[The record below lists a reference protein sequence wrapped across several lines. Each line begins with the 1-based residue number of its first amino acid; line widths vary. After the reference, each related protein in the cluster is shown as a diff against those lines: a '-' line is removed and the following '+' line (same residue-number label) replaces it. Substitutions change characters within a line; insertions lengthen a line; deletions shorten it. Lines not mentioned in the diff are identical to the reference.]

1 MIGLIIGVIVG
12 VIITIYKCT
21 RALDKSSEE
30 ESNNSV
36 NKSAEDQSKNRV
48 DKSSE
53 EESNDDDCI
62 WGCLAAIC
70 CPLLCACIFNQ
81 QKI

>member
-12 VIITIYKCT
+12 VIVTIYKCT

-53 EESNDDDCI
+53 EESNDDCI
-62 WGCLAAIC
+62 SACLAAIW
-70 CPLLCACIFNQ
+70 CPLFCACNN
-81 QKI
+81 